1 MATAMPT
8 GAFTCEVTL
17 QRIRVPELV
26 REERDGVTYLVNR
39 DYELAYETILRFTSG
54 ATLPVTA
61 KLVGE
66 LSQQVVIRDAQG
78 RPARLSGYVQGR
90 VEISDAQ
97 GHLLFRGHYYDS
109 RTVQSLAGDEAL
121 TATGQRV
128 TDHWENG
135 FGEGPYAGHAFSLG
149 AQLTRE
155 DVTPLPPLRGQGRGQ
170 ID

>member
-1 MATAMPT
+1 MS
-8 GAFTCEVTL
+8 GS
-17 QRIRVPELV
+17 V
-26 REERDGVTYLVNR
+26 REEKDGVTYLVGR
-39 DYELAYETILRFTSG
+39 DYELAYETILHFTSG
-54 ATLPVTA
+54 AELPVAA

-66 LSQQVVIRDAQG
+66 LSQQVVIRDAHG
-78 RPARLSGYVQGR
+78 RPVRLSGYVQGR

-97 GHLLFRGHYYDS
+97 GQLLFRGHYYDS

-121 TATGQRV
+121 TATGRRV

-135 FGEGPYAGHAFSLG
+135 FGEGPYAGHAFSMG

-155 DVTPLPPLRGQGRGQ
+155 DETPLPPLRGQGRGQ